1 MIQTH
6 QQSAP
11 QAEWKFNVVVY
22 GIPDCQHGHNKFTR
36 TTEDLN
42 KVTDI
47 LLKIEAEPSVQ
58 DCFQSQD
65 MVTPSLPAT
74 NVTTA
79 SPPSMQV
86 DENMSEEPSNNVS
99 SNI

>member
-58 DCFQSQD
+58 DCFHLGSY
-65 MVTPSLPAT
+65 SH
-74 NVTTA
+74 
-79 SPPSMQV
+79 
-86 DENMSEEPSNNVS
+86 NNTWPQPVLVKLS
-99 SNI
+99 RSIDAINII